1 MRSIA
6 GMTWICK
13 FAPARMSFE
22 PMHAPLLRIRFVGLL
37 SAALLLAGPRSFAD
51 LPPAPVAKTVPVVD
65 TYFGTKISDP
75 YRWMEDPKDSELQAY
90 LKAQSERTRAILD
103 SIPGRKDLETR
114 IGALIETIT
123 SSSEVARRRSLLF
136 YEKLQ
141 PGSNLSKLY
150 VRDGIGGAERVLL
163 DPETL
168 SHDGHHQAIS
178 FYLPSDDGAYVAV
191 GLSAGGSENAVMHI
205 IETATGHELKETI
218 DRTNFGAT
226 SWRADGKALYYLR
239 LQAPV
244 EGAPLTAKFQNIR
257 TYLHVLGTDP
267 EKDAAVFGIGVSTGI
282 AITPDDFGGA
292 FVSPDSNYVVG
303 LVVHGVRNE
312 FTVYIAPKADL
323 DGGSAKWRKVA
334 DVDDEVTDIELHGD
348 DLYLLTHKDAPRYKV
363 IETPASHPDLAHAR
377 VVIAPS
383 ERVIE
388 HLGTAK
394 DALYVQSLEG
404 GLGRITRVDWNGNRT
419 EIRLPIDGTVSSL
432 TTAYDDPG
440 FLSKIESWTVSPL
453 WYRYDP
459 NSGALEDTRLDPRS
473 TVDYSEIMS
482 EEVKVPA
489 SDGTLVPLSI
499 IHRKDTKK
507 DGSNPTLLYAY
518 GAYGINSNP
527 SFSALR
533 LAWFERGGIYA
544 IAHVRGGGEFGEDWH
559 LAGKGANKVKT
570 ISDYIDCGRWLVA
583 NGYTSPG
590 RLGGRGGSAGGIVM
604 GGAITQAPDLFAA
617 ILDEIPVSD
626 QLRIESTPNGPQ
638 NVPEFGSVSTP
649 EGFRNLYATS
659 AVHHVKPGVSY
670 PAVML
675 TTGANDPRVDP
686 WQAAKMTAVLQAD
699 SSGGKPILLRVDYE
713 GGHGLIGA
721 TKRQAA
727 ILVADE
733 YAFLLWNMGVPGFRP
748 TL

>member
-1 MRSIA
+1 
-6 GMTWICK
+6 
-13 FAPARMSFE
+13 
-22 PMHAPLLRIRFVGLL
+22 MHAPLPRIRRVGLL
-37 SAALLLAGPRSFAD
+37 SAALLLAASHVFAE
-51 LPPAPVAKTVPVVD
+51 LPAAPVAKTVPVVD
-65 TYFGTKISDP
+65 TYFGTKITDP
-75 YRWMEDPKDSELQAY
+75 YRWMEDPKDPALQTY
-90 LKAQSERTRAILD
+90 LKAQSDRTRAILD
-103 SIPGRKDLETR
+103 SIPARKDVETR
-114 IGALIETIT
+114 VGALMETVT

-141 PGSNLSKLY
+141 PGSNLSKIY

-163 DPETL
+163 DPGAL
-168 SHDGHHQAIS
+168 ARDGHHQAIS
-178 FYLPSDDGAYVAV
+178 YYLPSDDGTYAAV

-205 IETATGHELKETI
+205 VETATGHELKETI

-226 SWRADGKALYYLR
+226 SWRADGKGIYYLR

-244 EGAPLTAKFQNIR
+244 TGAPPTAKFQNIR
-257 TYLHVLGTDP
+257 TYLHLLGTDP
-267 EKDAAVFGIGVSTGI
+267 EKDTAVFGIGVSAGI
-282 AITPDDFGGA
+282 SITPDDFGGA
-292 FVSPDSNYVVG
+292 FVSPDSDYSVG
-303 LVVHGVRNE
+303 LVVHGVQNE
-312 FTVYIAPKADL
+312 ITVYIAPKADL
-323 DGGSAKWRKVA
+323 DGGAAPWKKVA
-334 DVDDEVTDIELHGD
+334 DVDDQVTDIELHGNEI
-348 DLYLLTHKDAPRYKV
+348 YLLTHKDAPRYKV
-363 IETPASHPDLAHAR
+363 IETDAAHPDVAHAR
-377 VVIAPS
+377 LVIAPS

-419 EIRLPIDGTVSSL
+419 EISLPIEGTVSSL

-440 FLSKIESWTVSPL
+440 FLAKLESWTVSPL
-453 WYRYDP
+453 WYQYDP
-459 NSGALEDTRLDPRS
+459 SSQALDDTRLDPRS
-473 TVDYSEIMS
+473 TVDYSGIVS

-489 SDGTLVPLSI
+489 TDGTLVPLSI
-499 IHRKDTKK
+499 IRRRDMKK
-507 DGSNPTLLYAY
+507 DGTNPTLLYAY
-518 GAYGINSNP
+518 GSYGITSNP
-527 SFSALR
+527 SFSASR

-544 IAHVRGGGEFGEDWH
+544 IAHVRGGGEFGEEWH

-570 ISDYIDCGRWLVA
+570 VSDYIDCGRWLVA

-604 GGAITQAPDLFAA
+604 GGAITRAPDLFAA

-638 NVPEFGSVSTP
+638 NIPEFGSVRTS
-649 EGFRNLYATS
+649 EGFRNLFATS
-659 AVHHVKPGVSY
+659 AVHHVTPGAKY

-686 WQAAKMTAVLQAD
+686 WQAAKMAAVLQAD
-699 SSGGKPILLRVDYE
+699 SASGKPVLLRVDYE

-733 YAFLLWNMGVPGFRP
+733 YAFLLWNMGVPGFQP
-748 TL
+748 SL